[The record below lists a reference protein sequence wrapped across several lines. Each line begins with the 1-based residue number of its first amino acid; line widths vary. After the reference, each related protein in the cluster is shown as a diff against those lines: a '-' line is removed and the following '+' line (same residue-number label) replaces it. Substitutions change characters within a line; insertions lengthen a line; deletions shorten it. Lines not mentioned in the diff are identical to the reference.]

1 MTWFETFFKYQ
12 PIVYERGEL
21 GFQLLDNP
29 AFFALFVIA
38 ALVGAYFLYRTLQ
51 TPPSSF
57 ASWGMVALR
66 AGTFVVLI
74 FILMRPVLNISTV
87 LPQESYLAVVI
98 DNSESMQIQDNGQD
112 SRADL
117 MMAELESS
125 DFFANLAER
134 FRVRVYRFDQE
145 AERIDDLDRM
155 TFNGNRTRMESAME
169 LLYQELGTVPLSGI
183 VLITD
188 GVDNSSE
195 EWTEA
200 LSRIQSR
207 GIPIYTVG
215 VGEDAIERDVEI
227 VQAITPRDSLSD
239 STAVA
244 EISFRSEGLA
254 GRTAT
259 LQVRENG
266 VLLKSEEIRLPRD
279 GQIGET
285 SVDLPVTNEG
295 SRVFEFSIEAPDDR
309 ILENNALSKLIEVR
323 NEQPAILYV
332 EGEPRWEHKF
342 LRRALEDDANVH
354 VVSLLRTSPNKFY
367 RQGIEDEQTLA
378 DGFPT
383 TREELFEYKGLILGS
398 IESTFFTQDQLEMMV
413 DFVSERGGGFM
424 MLGGR
429 NSFSE
434 GRYQNTPI
442 ADILPVRLSD
452 GESDF
457 VVENLT
463 VAVSDYGR
471 SHPLMNLNP
480 AEDENIS
487 EWDAL
492 PPLTEYN
499 RVDEAK
505 VGAIV
510 LANAEL
516 ESGGRDR
523 PVLLAYQRYG
533 RGRAMAFTSSSS
545 WRWQMEMDHE
555 DMTHEMFWRQI
566 LRWLVTDSPDPVM
579 ANSERDSYV
588 PGESVRLFADISDAS
603 FERMNNAD
611 VVGRVIDPEG
621 NSQPV
626 RFEWTGLQ
634 DGTYQALMSGSTPG
648 IYTVEVDASFAG
660 ENIGSYES
668 TFQVRDRPVEF
679 YDAALD
685 SRFLQSVAEDSG
697 GRYYPLS
704 ALGNLPNDAVYID
717 GESSI
722 IEQRELWDVPVLFLL
737 LTALLGGEWFWRK
750 QKGLA

>member
-1 MTWFETFFKYQ
+1 MTWFERLFKYQ
-12 PIVYERGEL
+12 PIVYERGTL

-29 AFFALFVIA
+29 AFFALFAVA
-38 ALVGAYFLYRTLQ
+38 ALGGSYILYRTIQ
-51 TPPSSF
+51 TRSSSLS
-57 ASWGMVALR
+57 SWGMIALR
-66 AGTFVVLI
+66 AGTLVVLA

-117 MMAELESS
+117 LMAELESS
-125 DFFANLAER
+125 EFFANLAEK

-145 AERIDDLDRM
+145 AERIEDLNRM
-155 TFNGNRTRMESAME
+155 TFNGTRTRMESAME

-183 VLITD
+183 VLVTD
-188 GVDNSSE
+188 GVDNASE

-200 LSRIQSR
+200 LSRVQSR

-215 VGEDAIERDVEI
+215 VGEDAIERDVEL
-227 VQAITPRDSLSD
+227 VQATTPRDSLND
-239 STAVA
+239 ATAVA
-244 EISFRSEGLA
+244 EVSFRSEGLA

-266 VLLKSEEIRLPRD
+266 VLLKSEEVTLPRD
-279 GQIGET
+279 GQIGEAAI
-285 SVDLPVTNEG
+285 DLPVTNEG
-295 SRVFEFSIEAPDDR
+295 SRVFEFSIEATNDR
-309 ILENNALSKLIEVR
+309 ISENNALSTLIEVR
-323 NEQPAILYV
+323 NEQPEILYV
-332 EGEPRWEHKF
+332 EGEPRWEYRF
-342 LRRALEDDANVH
+342 LRRALEDDPNVQ
-354 VVSLLRTSPNKFY
+354 VVTLLRTSPNKFY
-367 RQGIEDEQTLA
+367 RQGIDEEEKLA

-383 TREELFEYKGLILGS
+383 TREELFQYKGLILGS
-398 IESTFFTQDQLEMMV
+398 IESTFFTQDQLQMIV
-413 DFVSERGGGFM
+413 DFVGERGGGFL

-442 ADILPVRLSD
+442 ADILPVRLNE
-452 GESDF
+452 GSDF
-457 VVENLT
+457 VVENLA
-463 VAVSDYGR
+463 VQVSDYGR

-480 AEDENIS
+480 ADDENVS
-487 EWDAL
+487 DWDAL
-492 PPLTEYN
+492 PPLTEFN

-516 ESGGRDR
+516 ESGGRAR

-566 LRWLVTDSPDPVM
+566 LRWLVNDSPDPVM
-579 ANSERDSYV
+579 AISERDSYV

-611 VVGRVIDPEG
+611 VVGRVIDPDG
-621 NSQPV
+621 NSQPL

-634 DGTYQALMSGSTPG
+634 DGTYQATMSGSAPG
-648 IYTVEVDASFAG
+648 IYTMEVDASFAG
-660 ENIGSYES
+660 EDIGSYES

-704 ALGNLPNDAVYID
+704 ALGNLPDDAVYID

-722 IEQRELWDVPVLFLL
+722 IEQRELWDVPILFLL
-737 LTALLGGEWFWRK
+737 LTILLGGEWFWRK

>member
-1 MTWFETFFKYQ
+1 MTWFETLFKYQ
-12 PIVYERGEL
+12 PIVYQRGTL
-21 GFQLLDNP
+21 GFQLLENP
-29 AFFALFVIA
+29 AYFALFAVA
-38 ALVGAYFLYRTLQ
+38 ALVGAYFLYRKIQ
-51 TPPSSF
+51 TQSPSFS
-57 ASWGMVALR
+57 SWGMVALR
-66 AGTFVVLI
+66 TGTLVILA

-117 MMAELESS
+117 LMAELESS
-125 DFFANLAER
+125 EFFANLAER

-145 AERIDDLDRM
+145 AERIEDLNRM
-155 TFNGNRTRMESAME
+155 TFNGTRTRMESAME

-183 VLITD
+183 VLLTD

-200 LSRIQSR
+200 LSRVQSR

-215 VGEDAIERDVEI
+215 IGEDAIESDVEL
-227 VQAITPRDSLSD
+227 VQASTPRNSLD
-239 STAVA
+239 DATAVA
-244 EISFRSEGLA
+244 EVSFRSEGLA

-266 VLLKSEEIRLPRD
+266 VLLKSEEITLPRD
-279 GQIGET
+279 GQIGEAAI
-285 SVDLPVTNEG
+285 DLPVTNEG
-295 SRVFEFSIEAPDDR
+295 SRVFEFSIEAPNDR
-309 ILENNALSKLIEVR
+309 IVENNTLSTLIEVR
-323 NEQPAILYV
+323 NEQPEILYV
-332 EGEPRWEHKF
+332 EGEPRWEYRF
-342 LRRALEDDANVH
+342 LRRALEDDPNVR
-354 VVSLLRTSPNKFY
+354 VVTLLRTSPNKFY
-367 RQGIEDEQTLA
+367 RQGIDDEETLA

-383 TREELFEYKGLILGS
+383 TREELFRYKGLILGS
-398 IESTFFTQDQLEMMV
+398 IESTFFTQDQLQMIV

-442 ADILPVRLSD
+442 ADILPFRLSD

-457 VVENLT
+457 VVENLA
-463 VAVSDYGR
+463 VEVSDYGR

-480 AEDENIS
+480 TEEENVS

-510 LANAEL
+510 LATAQL

-533 RGRAMAFTSSSS
+533 RGRAMAFTASSS

-579 ANSERDSYV
+579 ATSERDSYV

-621 NSQPV
+621 NSQPL

-634 DGTYQALMSGSTPG
+634 DGTYQAMMSGTAPG
-648 IYTVEVDASFAG
+648 IYTMEVDASFAG
-660 ENIGSYES
+660 EDIGSYES
-668 TFQVRDRPVEF
+668 TFQVRDRPIEF

-704 ALGNLPNDAVYID
+704 DIGNLPADAVYVD

-722 IEQRELWDVPVLFLL
+722 VEQLELWDVPVLFLL
-737 LTALLGGEWFWRK
+737 LTVFLGGEWFWRK